1 LEIFG
6 FRAVCFEA
14 LPSDC
19 EECESTA
26 HYGVSKKP
34 SSVPR
39 IAPPAATG
47 NAGSQFESKVGA
59 FYLLSLLIGG
69 EPRGLP
75 GAITRTVAFQQR
87 GSGRP
92 LDDAVIQAVNADGS
106 PATLEIQA
114 KRTLT
119 FTASDTEFKDVVAQ
133 MWAAAQKREF
143 RSTRYELAVAIAR
156 TTTRIEHSC
165 QEVLHWARQLPDGA
179 TFAGHIN
186 LEGFSSKGMRDFV
199 EVFRAN
205 LAAVGAP
212 TDDDTVWRLLQ
223 RFQILVFDFE
233 SYGSDYEHRARER
246 ARLTLIPDQASRAS
260 ELWPI
265 LIEQAGASAI
275 AGGAQDRN
283 AVLTPLNQQYGFQF
297 DQRADL
303 RSVDARL
310 SEAAS
315 CTLSDIKEQVGGARL
330 ARTELVNQAY
340 GKLEQRRVLLI
351 VGGPGVGKSAIMK
364 HLAERLQAEG
374 RIVVLGNGR
383 IIPGGWIQMSRVI
396 GCPVSQGELFN
407 ELGCGG
413 GATLFID
420 NIDQIDD
427 AGEWATVSDLLAGMA
442 KCPGW
447 RAVVTGGVGNGEW
460 KTKLPQ
466 GVGSNDIR
474 TLEIAEL
481 SDDETAVLSGQN
493 HALAIILGAGHPA
506 RGIARNLFYLS
517 RMVELGVSQTGPA
530 SAIATEIDLAK
541 LWWRYGGGRSED
553 AGRLARLKVLRSIGV
568 QFVAN
573 PVRVSFKTDDF
584 DSATVAEL
592 LRLDSLREDIK
603 GATVTFRHDVL
614 RDWTIGFLLHEDRD
628 GEILKTL
635 PIDKP
640 IPTALAR
647 GIEIAARLAIESDA
661 TGARWVAL
669 LDAVQG
675 ENSHGSW
682 RRPVLLALP
691 RAEQALALFESL
703 KSVLLA
709 DDGRLLGEIIRL
721 MIAVESVPVAKL
733 IERTQPSIKVPPGV
747 GDMVVPKGIAWTWLV
762 IWLVSAAQSLP
773 TALIPDVAKV
783 FQAWLI
789 STQNQSWPI
798 NAMVVQILFDWLA
811 LIENRMSPRVFRD
824 PKDAPP
830 NLNIPHVSEVR
841 DEIRMT
847 VFAFAHLNHAA
858 AQNYLSHLDQENV
871 TYHDTQDILRAPG
884 TLARAAPAAL
894 VDFMLGALIEKDDP
908 DALYGSRR
916 SRYGPFSVHEHLFS
930 PASPGQGPFFDLL
943 ESAPAEG
950 LRLIRA
956 IVEHATQWR
965 REQYTDAREPFPR
978 LSIRF
983 PTRTKS
989 FEGDWSV
996 YHWARSIAPSV
1007 TVASA
1012 LMALEAWGHSQI
1024 DAGRPFEDVFHD
1036 VLGPD
1041 GSSVA
1046 FVCVAIDLALS
1057 HWAEAADTVWPMVA
1071 TPEVLEFDD
1080 ARALRDLAGV
1090 DRMTLEQEPATW
1102 RVKRAE
1108 LDAKPSRRARLSD
1121 QIGHYVF
1128 RGKPGQLEALRSA
1141 LEQARSEIQQKR
1153 NDHEDP
1159 VNGLTA
1165 TAERAVRMTDAQHW
1179 PFVKV
1184 TSKDGSEVEV
1194 RQFQRDPAEQKLMD
1208 EKAKSAHANLRHQ
1221 NIRMRLQSAL
1231 LDRAKSSAELVAEG
1245 IEWAQSQAAIP
1256 ELQAT
1261 DKDDD
1266 DDDNEDYNREWDK
1279 RAIVTA
1285 AALAARD
1292 YEGADRAQVIGWAL
1306 PILQTAATAS
1316 GREFRGNDQIQ
1327 HNATAI
1333 AALGLLALYS
1343 KNQEPSLR
1351 DILLRLASHQHLSVV
1366 AALGRNF
1373 TDLAQVGPRLPR
1385 SLIRIVIAASIHPY
1399 RADNDEQNR
1408 LNQQAY
1414 RDRVNG
1420 AIAAERSWLDGA
1432 GTEPDW
1438 PELPSWLSRPRRG
1451 IRIGGGRVVDE
1462 DDERDE
1468 QRPDQCV
1475 DEHAPGAVAGYL
1487 IRFTV
1492 GDLPDWVVALAEHF
1506 MRWTCEANGPHGDD
1520 RDRDNLP
1527 LHWNSHFFDFLGIL
1541 CVALP
1546 HDVAVAKFIEPITQ
1560 FKDEP
1565 FHDSMAEFLRGFDRA
1580 MQAIDTKKPENP
1592 VAVRELLAERIRKG
1606 WNYKRLGREKGMTS
1620 ESHAGDALNAM
1631 FYQPHR
1637 MANRGQPSIPGN
1649 WEGLDANMPVL
1660 VKLAVSAPTSGYI
1673 ATLFL
1678 NLIDSSPRA
1687 VLLPFVVE
1695 TLQAWCAAYG
1705 ADRNF
1710 WAEKGFGGR
1719 VCAWLDRT
1727 FSGDA
1732 TSATVLPRVKEDL
1745 LKCLDVQIRSGVAQ
1759 AREIEQHIASIG
1771 AVS

>member
-1 LEIFG
+1 VIAKNPNLQHH
-6 FRAVCFEA
+6 
-14 LPSDC
+14 LD
-19 EECESTA
+19 
-26 HYGVSKKP
+26 VSNKRSKAP
-34 SSVPR
+34 EV
-39 IAPPAATG
+39 APPAATG
-47 NAGSQFESKVGA
+47 SAGPQFEGKVGA
-59 FYLLSLLIGG
+59 FYLLSLLVGG

-75 GAITRTVAFQQR
+75 GAIIRAVAFQQR

-92 LDDAVIQAVNADGS
+92 LDDVVIQAINADGS
-106 PATLEIQA
+106 QATLEIQA

-119 FTASDTEFKDVVAQ
+119 FTATDAEFKDVVAQ
-133 MWAAAQKREF
+133 MWAAAQKSEF
-143 RSTRYELAVAIAR
+143 ASTRYELAVAIAR
-156 TTTRIEHSC
+156 TTTKVELSC

-179 TFAGHIN
+179 TFAAHIN

-199 EVFRAN
+199 GVFRSN
-205 LAAVGAP
+205 LLAAGAP
-212 TDDDTVWRLLQ
+212 TDYDTVWRLLR

-246 ARLTLIPDQASRAS
+246 ARLTLVPAQANRATA
-260 ELWPI
+260 LWPI
-265 LIEQAGASAI
+265 LIDQADASAR

-283 AVLTPLNQQYGFQF
+283 AVLTPLNEQYGFQF

-303 RSVDARL
+303 RTVDARL

-315 CTLSDIKEQVGGARL
+315 RALGDIKDQVGGARL
-330 ARTELVNQAY
+330 ARTELVDQAY
-340 GKLEQRRVLLI
+340 GRLEQRRILHI

-364 HLAERLQAEG
+364 DLAERLEPEG

-383 IIPGGWIQMSRVI
+383 IIAGGWLQMSHVI
-396 GCPVSQGELFN
+396 GCPVSQDELFN

-420 NIDQIDD
+420 NIDQIDE
-427 AGEWATVSDLLAGMA
+427 AGEWATVSDLLAGVA

-447 RAVVTGGVGNGEW
+447 RAVVTGGAGNDTW
-460 KTKLPQ
+460 KTKLSDSIS
-466 GVGSNDIR
+466 SNDIG
-474 TLEIAEL
+474 TLEVAEL
-481 SDDETAVLSGQN
+481 SDDETAALSQQN

-506 RGIARNLFYLS
+506 REIARNLFYLS
-517 RMVELGVSQTGPA
+517 RMVELGASQIGPA
-530 SAIATEIDLAK
+530 STIATEIDLAR
-541 LWWRYGGGRSED
+541 LWWRYGAGRSED
-553 AGRLARLKVLRSIGV
+553 AGRLARLKVLRAMGA

-573 PVRVSFKTDDF
+573 PVKVSFKTDDF
-584 DSATVAEL
+584 DSATVADL
-592 LRLDSLREDIK
+592 LRFDSLREDIR
-603 GATVTFRHDVL
+603 GATVAFRHDVL
-614 RDWTIGFLLHEDRD
+614 RDWTVGFLLHEDQN

-635 PIDKP
+635 PIDQP
-640 IPTALAR
+640 LSTALAR

-669 LDAVQG
+669 LDVVQHG
-675 ENSHGSW
+675 DSHGSW

-709 DDGRLLGEIIRL
+709 NDGRLLGEIIRL
-721 MIAVESVPVAKL
+721 MIAVESVPIAKL
-733 IERTQPSIKVPPGV
+733 IERAQPSVKVPPGV

-762 IWLVSAAQSLP
+762 VWLVSAAPSLP
-773 TALIPDVAKV
+773 TALIPDVTKV

-789 STQNQSWPI
+789 STQNQARTI

-811 LIENRMSPRVFRD
+811 LIENRISPRFFRD
-824 PKDAPP
+824 PKDVPS
-830 NLNIPHVSEVR
+830 NLNIPHVNEAR

-884 TLARAAPAAL
+884 TLARAAPVAL
-894 VDFMLGALIEKDDP
+894 VDFVLGALIEKEDP
-908 DALYGSRR
+908 DALYRSRR
-916 SRYGPFSVHEHLFS
+916 NRYGPFSVHEHLFS

-956 IVEHATQWR
+956 VVEHATQWR
-965 REQYTDAREPFPR
+965 REQYAEAREPFPR

-983 PTRTKS
+983 PTGTKS

-1012 LMALEAWGHSQI
+1012 LMALEAWGHRQI
-1024 DAGRPFEDVFHD
+1024 DAGRPFEDVLHD

-1041 GSSVA
+1041 GCSIA
-1046 FVCVAIDLALS
+1046 FVCVAVDLVLS
-1057 HWAEAADTVWPMVA
+1057 HWPEAADVAWPVLA

-1080 ARALRDLAGV
+1080 ARVLRDLAGV
-1090 DRMTLEQEPATW
+1090 DRMTLEQESATW

-1128 RGKPGQLEALRSA
+1128 HGKPGQLEALRAA
-1141 LEQARSEIQQKR
+1141 LEQARNEIKQR
-1153 NDHEDP
+1153 RSDHEDP
-1159 VNGLTA
+1159 VKGLTA

-1179 PFVKV
+1179 PLVKV
-1184 TSKDGSEVEV
+1184 TSNDGSEVEAH
-1194 RQFQRDPAEQKLMD
+1194 QFQRDLAEQELMD
-1208 EKAKSAHANLRHQ
+1208 EKAKRAQTNLRHQ
-1221 NIRMRLQSAL
+1221 NVRMKLQEAL

-1245 IEWAQSQAAIP
+1245 IEWAKSKTAKEEP
-1256 ELQAT
+1256 QAT
-1261 DKDDD
+1261 DENDDD
-1266 DDDNEDYNREWDK
+1266 DENEDYNKEWNK
-1279 RAIVTA
+1279 RAVVTA

-1292 YEGADRAQVIGWAL
+1292 YEGADRAEVIDWAL
-1306 PILQTAATAS
+1306 SVLQTAATEK
-1316 GREFRGNDQIQ
+1316 GREYPGNDQIEY
-1327 HNATAI
+1327 NATAI
-1333 AALGLLALYS
+1333 AALGLLALYL
-1343 KNQEPSLR
+1343 KDHQPSLR
-1351 DILLRLASHQHLSVV
+1351 DTLLRLASHQHLSVV

-1373 TDLAQVGPRLPR
+1373 SDLAQVDPRLPR
-1385 SLIRIVIAASIHPY
+1385 SLIRIVMAASIHPY

-1414 RDRVNG
+1414 RDSVNG
-1420 AIAAERSWLDGA
+1420 AIAAERNWLN
-1432 GTEPDW
+1432 GTVAEPDW
-1438 PELPSWLSRPRRG
+1438 PELPPWLSRPRRG
-1451 IRIGGGRVVDE
+1451 IRLGGGRLIEE
-1462 DDERDE
+1462 DNENEE
-1468 QRPDQCV
+1468 QRPDQYV
-1475 DEHAPGAVAGYL
+1475 DEHTLGALTGYL

-1492 GDLPDWVVALAEHF
+1492 GDLPDWLLAFAEHL

-1520 RDRDNLP
+1520 DRDRDNPP
-1527 LHWNSHFFDFLGIL
+1527 LHWNGHFFDFLGIL

-1546 HDVAVAKFIEPITQ
+1546 HDVAVAKFIEPITR
-1560 FKDEP
+1560 FNDEA
-1565 FHDSMAEFLRGFDRA
+1565 FHDCMAEFLRGFDRA
-1580 MQAIDTKKPENP
+1580 MQAIDRKKPDNP
-1592 VAVRELLAERIRKG
+1592 VAVRELLAERIQKG
-1606 WNYKRLGREKGMTS
+1606 WNYKRLGCEKGMTS
-1620 ESHAGDALNAM
+1620 ETHAGDALNAM

-1637 MANRGQPSIPGN
+1637 IANRGQPSIPAN
-1649 WEGLDANMPVL
+1649 WKGLDANMPVL
-1660 VKLAVSAPTSGYI
+1660 VNLVASASTSGYI

-1687 VLLPFVVE
+1687 VLLPFLVE
-1695 TLQAWCAAYG
+1695 ALKAWCAAYG
-1705 ADRNF
+1705 VDRNF

-1719 VCAWLDRT
+1719 VSTWLDRT

-1732 TSATVLPRVKEDL
+1732 ASAIVLPRVKDDL
-1745 LKCLDVQIRSGVAQ
+1745 LKCLDVLIRSGVAQ
-1759 AREIEQHIASIG
+1759 AREIEQRIANLG
-1771 AVS
+1771 ASS